1 MARGRGVCEVVVIQG
16 GVRIDRSGS
25 VEQASCVL
33 RWSHRLGGAAHCLA
47 RLVIAAPSIPP
58 VAVCSEIASNPDELG
73 IIGDFAAVADA
84 FVEVVA
90 SAVGGLD
97 EPAGVIWVA
106 HHGPFSSHDPA
117 GPETFTEIAL
127 AFDGQ
132 RYHDDLV
139 GDRLWGAEE
148 VTRRVR
154 PLRLKPVCEA
164 LAELDHAD

>member
-1 MARGRGVCEVVVIQG
+1 MVIQG
-16 GVRIDRSGS
+16 GVRIDRSGT
-25 VEQASCVL
+25 VEQVSCLL

-47 RLVIAAPSIPP
+47 RLVITAPSTPP

-84 FVEVVA
+84 FLEVVA

-106 HHGPFSSHDPA
+106 HHGPFSSHDPT
-117 GPETFTEIAL
+117 GPETLTEIAL

-132 RYHDDLV
+132 RYHGDLV
-139 GDRLWGAEE
+139 GDRLWGGEE
-148 VTRRVR
+148 LTGRVR
-154 PLRLKPVCEA
+154 PLRVQPVPGA
-164 LAELDHAD
+164 LAELGHAGARQ

>member
-1 MARGRGVCEVVVIQG
+1 MVVIPG
-16 GVRIDRSGS
+16 GVRIDRSGT
-25 VEQASCVL
+25 VEQASCIL

-47 RLVIAAPSIPP
+47 RLVIAAPSTPL
-58 VAVCSEIASNPDELG
+58 VAVLSEIASNPDELG
-73 IIGDFAAVADA
+73 IIGDFAAAADA
-84 FVEVVA
+84 FVGVVA

-97 EPAGVIWVA
+97 DPAGVIWVA

-132 RYHDDLV
+132 HYHDDLL
-139 GDRLWGAEE
+139 GDRLWGVEE

-154 PLRLKPVCEA
+154 PLRLKPVPEA